1 MDCEV
6 CRSEHRIK
14 SLEEDRDRNSNQHRE
29 FYSKFEE
36 VNIKNATFEELIGV
50 QDVGDIVAQDVMEF
64 FKEEKVMETIQEL
77 LSLGVSPKFSEKEV
91 IENPFEGKTVVATG
105 SLKNY
110 SRTEIKDKLESLGA
124 KVSGSVSK
132 KTDYVIAGEAAGSKL
147 TKAEE
152 LGVKV
157 LSEEEFEKILR
168 G

>member
-1 MDCEV
+1 MGVKTAKDLVNEF
-6 CRSEHRIK
+6 K
-14 SLEEDRDRNSNQHRE
+14 SIEGL
-29 FYSKFEE
+29 
-36 VNIKNATFEELIGV
+36 KNATFEELIGV

-157 LSEEEFEKILR
+157 LSEEEFEEILR